1 MTDVCLKAKQ
11 QRILAV
17 RKQEAILARQSS
29 KDFRSNKNLSN
40 NLQNLVT
47 NIQEKSKQEIEAE
60 IENLLKQKDYC
71 LKNLGKAQKQAEEE
85 RRIIEEE
92 IRAKEIFLQNAKIKA
107 KERGIQA
114 VRVHQENEAKR
125 VSEENALKEK
135 RAEILK
141 LESEIAHDLAKKY
154 REKQEIVEK
163 LRKEEEI
170 QNFVR
175 PGGVVVYGTIDYK
188 TTHFHNPVILKH
200 DYSGKTAEELAND
213 EQEAALLRFQQKEEE
228 KALHSQKAANRGDEA
243 LLKITVDKELARL
256 TQELEKIRKADG
268 NKKIEKA
275 KKDPVLPNRCIVKDS
290 QDKEKKQKNMNRMFE
305 EMTFVSN
312 LTNSPDK
319 KMTWD
324 SPKISKIEVLEIPQ
338 PQTENFV
345 VEKPKK
351 IPEEIKIQVK
361 NVESSK
367 KSEESNEEELLLS
380 ESDESSE
387 KAQLEAKYLP
397 KNKKSIKEKSK
408 KPTKKSKKDKKTKKF
423 SQNLEIQEGTLLP
436 SSKNFGLE

>member
-1 MTDVCLKAKQ
+1 
-11 QRILAV
+11 
-17 RKQEAILARQSS
+17 
-29 KDFRSNKNLSN
+29 
-40 NLQNLVT
+40 
-47 NIQEKSKQEIEAE
+47 
-60 IENLLKQKDYC
+60 
-71 LKNLGKAQKQAEEE
+71 
-85 RRIIEEE
+85 
-92 IRAKEIFLQNAKIKA
+92 
-107 KERGIQA
+107 
-114 VRVHQENEAKR
+114 
-125 VSEENALKEK
+125 
-135 RAEILK
+135 
-141 LESEIAHDLAKKY
+141 
-154 REKQEIVEK
+154 
-163 LRKEEEI
+163 
-170 QNFVR
+170 
-175 PGGVVVYGTIDYK
+175 
-188 TTHFHNPVILKH
+188 
-200 DYSGKTAEELAND
+200 
-213 EQEAALLRFQQKEEE
+213 
-228 KALHSQKAANRGDEA
+228 
-243 LLKITVDKELARL
+243 
-256 TQELEKIRKADG
+256 
-268 NKKIEKA
+268 
-275 KKDPVLPNRCIVKDS
+275 
-290 QDKEKKQKNMNRMFE
+290 
-305 EMTFVSN
+305 MTFFSN

-324 SPKISKIEVLEIPQ
+324 SPKTSKIEVLEIPQ